1 MSVIKDSEKLNARQL
16 ETLRRKNAREISR
29 TEQAHQDY
37 KIDLKKAHYAEIVDL
52 RHENERSVMGENDK
66 KEKVLNQ
73 MRNHLD
79 ETARLTDRQVK
90 DIKTVASKTKLAEGE
105 KLSME
110 RDRIK
115 AEHDLHMED
124 MTYRHSKDIRQ
135 ISHANQNEL
144 NKLQEVKHAEISNSR
159 EHFDDR
165 LQSQSKEFTTRYQT
179 DTNNFR
185 DLKDT
190 QDKTFKK
197 ERMSTNL
204 RQQHEIGKMTN
215 THQEHLEVKDQ
226 NFRKG
231 LKDQDLFFEKKYA
244 NHLEKSNSE
253 LKNLDDVNKKTVTKM
268 QTETNQKV
276 DFYQTRQNDPFYQFT
291 ELRPTLKE
299 YPDRVEI
306 SVEVPDHSKQ
316 DMALTLNNKE
326 AVLTYNRRYQ
336 DSRKDGIVTNRM
348 NKIESFTTRLATSHH
363 LDPKSVKSSYE
374 NGVMTY
380 IIKTT

>member
-1 MSVIKDSEKLNARQL
+1 MNNIKDFEKLNARQL

-29 TEQAHQDY
+29 TEQAHEDY
-37 KIDLKKAHYAEIVDL
+37 KADLKKAHDAEIVDL
-52 RHENERSVMGENDK
+52 RHENERQLMGENDK
-66 KEKVLNQ
+66 KEKVLHQ
-73 MRNHLD
+73 MKHHLD

-90 DIKTVASKTKLAEGE
+90 EIKTQASKTKMTEAE

-124 MTYRHSKDIRQ
+124 MSYRHAKDIRQ
-135 ISHANQNEL
+135 VSHANQKEL
-144 NKLQEVKHAEISNSR
+144 NKLQEVKHAEISTNR

-165 LQSQSKEFTTRYQT
+165 LQSQTKEFNTRFQT
-179 DTNNFR
+179 DATNYR
-185 DLKDT
+185 QMKET

-204 RQQHEIGKMTN
+204 RQQEEMGKMTK
-215 THQEHLEVKDQ
+215 THQDHLEVKDQ
-226 NFRKG
+226 NYRKG
-231 LKDQDLFFEKKYA
+231 LKDQDLFFEKKY
-244 NHLEKSNSE
+244 EKNLAKNNGD
-253 LKNLDDVNKKTVTKM
+253 LKNLADVNAKVLTKM
-268 QTETNQKV
+268 QTELNQKI
-276 DFYQTRQNDPFYQFT
+276 DFYKTRQSDPFYQFT

-326 AVLTYNRRYQ
+326 AVLTFNRRYQ
-336 DSRKDGIVTNRM
+336 DSRKDGNVTNRM

-380 IIKTT
+380 VIKAT